1 MRPTEG
7 GMRFTFPP
15 YSYRPQNQEIR
26 QNSESVSNNSS
37 TPEKSLLMES
47 LQVAV
52 VSWLKVNAYL
62 VAPLILSCWMAWGDA
77 RTRRIPNYLT
87 LATALAGLGFQ
98 FGAHGWAGLGQG
110 FLGLCVGFA
119 LLIGLFLK
127 GGMGAGDVKALAAL
141 GAWLGPLATLYLF
154 IYMGLA
160 GIPLI
165 IYFLWR
171 RGQLAAKAREWWH
184 LAVNLLLLRSDTT
197 APSPSPPPNKSEGLP
212 YAVALAL
219 GMVLLCWRGM

>member
-1 MRPTEG
+1 
-7 GMRFTFPP
+7 
-15 YSYRPQNQEIR
+15 
-26 QNSESVSNNSS
+26 
-37 TPEKSLLMES
+37 MES
-47 LQVAV
+47 LQDAV
-52 VSWLKVNAYL
+52 SLLLRGNFYL
-62 VAPLILSCWMAWGDA
+62 VPPLFLACWMAWGDL

-119 LLIGLFLK
+119 LLIGFFLK

-141 GAWLGPLATLYLF
+141 GAWLGPLSTIYLF
-154 IYMGLA
+154 IYMGLS

-171 RGQLAAKAREWWH
+171 RGELAVKAREWWH
-184 LAVNLLLLRSDTT
+184 FAVNWLLLRADRTP
-197 APSPSPPPNKSEGLP
+197 PSPSPPPDKTDGLP
-212 YAVALAL
+212 YGVALAM